1 MIENQTQHP
10 LPHQDDTADKVY
22 QLWERTEAL
31 SSWLM
36 EHYWHE
42 IIDRIEARQCIDEWP
57 PELSSK
63 STSAVT

>member
-10 LPHQDDTADKVY
+10 HQAITADKAY
-22 QLWERTEAL
+22 LLWVQTEAL

-57 PELSSK
+57 PELDSK
-63 STSAVT
+63 STSTVP